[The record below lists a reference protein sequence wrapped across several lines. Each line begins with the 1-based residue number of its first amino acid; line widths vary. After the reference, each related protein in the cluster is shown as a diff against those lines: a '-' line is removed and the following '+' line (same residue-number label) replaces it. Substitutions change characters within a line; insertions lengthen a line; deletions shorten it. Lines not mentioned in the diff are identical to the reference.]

1 MHSTDALPL
10 PPRPDIAQYRKLA
23 KELAAAVK
31 SREAAAIQAWARR
44 WFGELYRLSG
54 EERSEHHRLNHE
66 VREEPID
73 PQIERDAQRFT
84 AYWTGER
91 KVKDIPPPK
100 PTLAHVQFIIARMH
114 GFTNWASLVHHIDTL
129 WREDSSVARFET
141 AVDAIVSGDDVAL
154 GILLKKHPEL
164 VRQRSSRDHGCTLL
178 HYVSANGVEGYRQ
191 RTPLNIVEITKPL
204 LAAGSDVNATAKSYG
219 GGDTVLGLTATSMH
233 PHNAGVIIPM
243 LETLVAAGADIHH
256 KDGGW
261 TLVRAC
267 LANGQ
272 PEAARWLAAHG
283 AEVDLSGAAGMGMLD
298 VVRTFVARD
307 GTLINGATRKQ
318 LEDAWESATWYGE
331 VEVARYLMDAGI
343 DTALAREDGA
353 TALHRAAYAGEPEM
367 VELLLARGAP
377 RDVKDKTHGTTPLVW
392 ATHAWRVEG
401 KNDAAAYARI
411 VAALG
416 GDAQA

>member
-31 SREAAAIQAWARR
+31 SGDSGRVRAWGQRYFERISRLLGEPDTPLIRKKTAHHAESFARY
-44 WFGELYRLSG
+44 WSG
-54 EERSEHHRLNHE
+54 EEQWKH
-66 VREEPID
+66 V
-73 PQIERDAQRFT
+73 
-84 AYWTGER
+84 
-91 KVKDIPPPK
+91 PPPRL
-100 PTLAHVQFIIARMH
+100 TLAHAQFMIALLH
-114 GFTNWASLVHHIDTL
+114 GFSSWAALARHIDSL
-129 WREDSSVARFET
+129 RRADSDIARFET
-141 AVDAIVSGDDVAL
+141 AVDAIVRGDIDTLRRLLREYSG
-154 GILLKKHPEL
+154 L
-164 VRQRSSRDHGCTLL
+164 VRERSSRAHDCTLL

-191 RTPLNIVEITKPL
+191 KTPPNIVAITRL
-204 LAAGSDVNATAKSYG
+204 LLDAGSDVNATAQCYG
-219 GGDTVLGLTATSMH
+219 DDDTALGLTATSMH
-233 PHNAGVIIPM
+233 PHLAGVMIPL

-307 GTLINGATRKQ
+307 GTLLNGATRKQ

-392 ATHAWRVEG
+392 AMHA
-401 KNDAAAYARI
+401 
-411 VAALG
+411 
-416 GDAQA
+416 